1 MSVSV
6 GGSVFANGRVYGT
19 FINVRIQNCL
29 NSVPIVD
36 YVSENEKYRV
46 LFLATGYVMNENKWD
61 ENPNPRLIV

>member
-6 GGSVFANGRVYGT
+6 GGSVFAHGAFMVP

-36 YVSENEKYRV
+36 YVSENEKCRV

-61 ENPNPRLIV
+61 ENPNSRLIV